1 MARGND
7 VEPRWINMPSIPNR
21 TNTNLSPEQEY
32 HDLADKYPQAPVPRV
47 VEDTIIH
54 RAVLDDITGTS
65 ELMNWVA
72 DGDIV
77 IVEMSGLVNREV
89 ELHAAVKKLQQ
100 FIEGDL
106 SGTVFGIG
114 RERLLL
120 LPPTFSTKKGME

>member
-1 MARGND
+1 MVKGIDA
-7 VEPRWINMPSIPNR
+7 EPRWINMPSIPNE

-47 VEDTIIH
+47 GGDTIIH

-65 ELMNWVA
+65 ELMDWVS
-72 DGDIV
+72 DGDVV

-89 ELHAAVKKLQQ
+89 ELRAAVKKLQQ

-120 LPPTFSTKKGME
+120 LPPTFGTNKGKE

>member
-1 MARGND
+1 
-7 VEPRWINMPSIPNR
+7 MPSIPNE

-47 VEDTIIH
+47 GGDIIIH

-65 ELMNWVA
+65 ELMNWVS
-72 DGDIV
+72 DGDVV

-120 LPPTFSTKKGME
+120 LPPTFGTKKGKE